1 MIELGDVVS
10 WEDFRLRLE
19 DGRSEL
25 TAPDLLDSSPR
36 NDVLVV
42 FRAILFAAIFELSD
56 DDSAY
61 MVADRRS
68 VRDFVGLDGTDEP
81 PTARSLRVHRGLWT
95 GAGVM
100 PRLAKEIRHRWWKA
114 GYRVRGLWR
123 LMGVSPVRVGWI
135 VDAQQGRTGEV
146 ETSEAMATLARVV
159 RWMAVRCS
167 ILVYTAQQPD
177 GVERDSGRIIETI
190 RPPVPLRLERD
201 ATHDQAVAVAGRAL
215 QEGRCV
221 VAHRTD
227 EGVFEAD
234 SACRSFLGEVEDMFE
249 RPIEIVVA
257 GFARDGSMAPVVHP
271 LLAGGHRVTVIGESV
286 FASGNEPEELSMTG
300 WAGRGR
306 IVSLADLRHSGAVFR
321 QASFG
326 DIEIAEVYDQLDELT
341 QVWSNVVPLAE
352 LDAAVP
358 WELFRSRLEA
368 ARQAGGSP
376 LRRRDPLAGN
386 PLAGDDA
393 LIVFKSLLL
402 RAIYDLQDE
411 MLAFML
417 HDRLTFKR
425 FAGLDFTD
433 QPPSAR
439 WLRRHRIRWTKAGA
453 IGELVADVDNRWARL
468 GYRFQGLRDLMGAS
482 VAGSKDDGGARARPE
497 VPGLEPELGSRPKKV
512 AGKKKGAGRKR
523 AKRRRRRKKK
533 GKGRRG

>member
-1 MIELGDVVS
+1 MVELGDVVS

-25 TAPDLLDSSPR
+25 TAPDLLDSSPC

-81 PTARSLRVHRGLWT
+81 PTARSLRVHRGLWI

-100 PRLAKEIRHRWWKA
+100 PRLAKEVRHRWWKA
-114 GYRVRGLWR
+114 GYRVRGLWH
-123 LMGVSPVRVGWI
+123 LMRVSPVRVGWI

-167 ILVYTAQQPD
+167 VLVYTAQPPD
-177 GVERDSGRIIETI
+177 GVARDSGRIIETI
-190 RPPVPLRLERD
+190 RPPVPLRLEQD

-227 EGVFEAD
+227 EDIFEAD
-234 SACRSFLGEVEDMFE
+234 SACRSFLGELEDMLE

-257 GFARDGSMAPVVHP
+257 GFARDGSMAQMVHP
-271 LLAGGHRVTVIGESV
+271 LLAGGHRVTVIGDSV
-286 FASGNEPEELSMTG
+286 FASGGGEPEELSVTG

-321 QASFG
+321 QTSFG
-326 DIEIAEVYDQLDELT
+326 EIEIAEVYERLDELT

-352 LDAAVP
+352 LDAVVP
-358 WELFRSRLEA
+358 WELFRSRLDA
-368 ARQAGGSP
+368 ARQAGNGT
-376 LRRRDPLAGN
+376 LRHRDPLAVN
-386 PLAGDDA
+386 DA
-393 LIVFKSLLL
+393 LIVFKCLLL
-402 RAIYDLQDE
+402 GAIYDLQDE

-425 FAGLDFTD
+425 FAGLDVTD
-433 QPPSAR
+433 PPPTAR
-439 WLRRHRIRWTKAGA
+439 WLRIHRIRWTKAGA
-453 IGELVADVDNRWARL
+453 IGELVADVDSRWARL

-497 VPGLEPELGSRPKKV
+497 VPGLEPELRSRPKKV
-512 AGKKKGAGRKR
+512 AGKKKGASRKR